1 MSRKRNERRHEG
13 KRKCESQN
21 NSTNHVRIGDSVKL
35 ALARQSIE
43 VAHVRQLGVVRAL
56 HVGKRVFGHDLGHG
70 VQQLAVLA
78 LDFQVP
84 VCARCENPDTSPR
97 QTEVSIQ

>member
-1 MSRKRNERRHEG
+1 MREQE
-13 KRKCESQN
+13 QN
-21 NSTNHVRIGDSVKL
+21 TNHIRIGNAVEL

-78 LDFQVP
+78 LDFRVP
-84 VCARCENPDTSPR
+84 VCARCKNPETSRR
-97 QTEVSIQ
+97 QTGGQNSIKS